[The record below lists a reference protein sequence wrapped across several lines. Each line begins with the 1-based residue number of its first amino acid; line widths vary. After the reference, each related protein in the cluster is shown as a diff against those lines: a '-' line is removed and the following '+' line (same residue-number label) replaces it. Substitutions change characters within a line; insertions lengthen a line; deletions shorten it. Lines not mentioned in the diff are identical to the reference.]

1 MSDDIKRLGDISKRI
16 DSINKI
22 CEKHS
27 GIYEALE
34 NSDEAQPAIMMHL
47 IVCNENVDKLMY
59 SDEIDIKSILS
70 QKELRGIKAIR
81 NIAAHDYEGLD
92 FSIIHDV
99 IKHYLPSI
107 KTNIDKF
114 ISAQKEIKNDNSK
127 EAILARMG
135 AIYTKKVQSGAIKQ
149 PQTSEKSKERE
160 R

>member
-1 MSDDIKRLGDISKRI
+1 MSDDVKRLGDISKRI
-16 DSINKI
+16 NSINKI
-22 CEKHS
+22 CEKYG

-34 NSDEAQPAIMMHL
+34 NFEEAQPAIMMHL
-47 IVCNENVDKLMY
+47 IVCNENIDKLMY

-99 IKHYLPSI
+99 VKYYLPSI

-114 ISAQKEIKNDNSK
+114 LVAKQEINNENSSK
-127 EAILARMG
+127 AVLSRLGDA
-135 AIYTKKVQSGAIKQ
+135 YSKKVESKAIKAVDKNLK
-149 PQTSEKSKERE
+149 EKER
-160 R
+160 